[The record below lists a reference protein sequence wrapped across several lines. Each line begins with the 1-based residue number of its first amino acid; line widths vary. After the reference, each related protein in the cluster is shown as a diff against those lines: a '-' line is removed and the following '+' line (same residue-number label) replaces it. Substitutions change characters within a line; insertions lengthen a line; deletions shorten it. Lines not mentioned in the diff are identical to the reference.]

1 MIMTRVAVLGLGAM
15 GSRMAAA
22 LLQGGYDVSVWNR
35 TPAKAQMLVNA
46 GATAAATP
54 AAAVANADFAIA
66 MVRDD
71 AASRHVWLDPNTG
84 ALAALRAGAI
94 AIDSSTLSP
103 DWARELA
110 AQAARRKLPFLD
122 APVAGSRPQADA
134 RQLVYFIG
142 GDAGDVQR
150 AAPVLEQMGAAVH
163 HVGSAGSGATMK
175 LVVNAL
181 FGVQV
186 AAIAELLG
194 LLRRSGLDPTKAI
207 EILATT
213 PVCSPAAKVAAGSML
228 ARNFAPM
235 FPIDLVEKDFGYLL
249 SAGAN
254 VSAELPLSRATR
266 EVFALA
272 VDQHRGADNIT
283 GVAQLYE

>member
-1 MIMTRVAVLGLGAM
+1 
-15 GSRMAAA
+15 MAAA

-35 TPAKAQMLVNA
+35 TPAKAHALVKA
-46 GATAAATP
+46 GAAAEATP

-71 AASRHVWLDPNTG
+71 AASRDVWLDPSAG
-84 ALAALRAGAI
+84 ALAALRAGAV

-103 DWARELA
+103 DWTRELA
-110 AQAARRKLPFLD
+110 AQAANRKLPFLD

-134 RQLVYFIG
+134 RQLIYFVG
-142 GDAGDVQR
+142 GDPSDVQR
-150 AAPVLEQMGAAVH
+150 AEPVLKQMGAAVH
-163 HVGSAGSGATMK
+163 HVGPAGSGATMK

-181 FGVQV
+181 FGIQV
-186 AAIAELLG
+186 AALAELLG
-194 LLRRSGLDPTKAI
+194 LVRLSGLDPAKAI

-228 ARNFAPM
+228 TRNFAPM
-235 FPIDLVEKDFGYLL
+235 FPIELVDKDFGYLL
-249 SAGAN
+249 SAGGR

-266 EVFALA
+266 DVFALA
-272 VDQHRGADNIT
+272 VDQHRGTDNVT